1 MKTKDMI
8 ISALM
13 LALPIAAM
21 AQTNEQK
28 NEARR
33 QYYNNYSRWSI
44 GLNGGL
50 SAMFGDFSTFSN
62 DKFYLSPIGSASIGC
77 QLNPTVGLTLE
88 GYYSHGQL
96 GALSSNKDEYLNTNG
111 FKADGPTDP
120 LTGATFLKYGDLYSK
135 VTLWQG
141 RVGLDLN
148 LSNMFGG
155 NKGERIRKATLI
167 FSPSYYFQY
176 YRPRVY
182 RKSDD
187 ARYTSRNL
195 FYQLNNGVG
204 AELAI
209 RIHASRIVDFQL
221 KGGGVYGFNKKFDG
235 IAGDKSTNILAYAQ
249 AGILFKLN
257 GKTKRDNL
265 LYAAT
270 PAYVP
275 MTNLGGHCAKACTAV
290 HDTIYIDRVVEK
302 EVVREVEKRI
312 AILPSIGFCR
322 GKSEIDQEKYALQLE
337 TIVRFLKDNPDMEVE
352 ITGWADHTGGETINA
367 TLTQQRAE
375 NLRDYLAKQGINLNR
390 IKSVKGMGKD
400 LSLTGSDAL
409 SVKARRTDVVGQGK

>member
-1 MKTKDMI
+1 MKTKNII

-21 AQTNEQK
+21 AQANEQK

-33 QYYNNYSRWSI
+33 QYYNNYGHWSL

-50 SAMFGDFSTFSN
+50 SALFGDFSTFS
-62 DKFYLSPIGSASIGC
+62 DEKFYPAPIGSASVSY
-77 QLNPTVGLTLE
+77 QMNPTVGFTLE
-88 GYYSHGQL
+88 GYYSHNQL

-120 LTGATFLKYGDLYSK
+120 LTGAAFLKYGELYSK

-155 NKGERIRKATLI
+155 NRGERMRKVTLL

-187 ARYTSRNL
+187 GRYTSRNL
-195 FYQLNNGVG
+195 FYQVNNGVG
-204 AELAI
+204 AEVALRFRAN
-209 RIHASRIVDFQL
+209 RFVDFQL

-235 IAGDKSTNILAYAQ
+235 IAGDKKTNILAYAQ
-249 AGILFKLN
+249 AGITFKLN
-257 GKTKRDNL
+257 GKTKRDNI
-265 LYAAT
+265 LYAVT

-275 MTNLGGHCAKACTAV
+275 EMNLSGHCGKGCTVV

-302 EVVREVEKRI
+302 EVVREVVKHV
-312 AILPSIGFCR
+312 ATLPSIGFRR
-322 GKSEIDQEKYALQLE
+322 GHAEIDQTKYALQLE

-352 ITGWADHTGGETINA
+352 ITGWADHTGGEAINA

-375 NLRDYLAKQGINLNR
+375 NLRDYLAKQGISLDR
-390 IKSVKGMGKD
+390 IKSAKGKGKD
-400 LSLTGSDAL
+400 LSLSGRDAL
-409 SVKARRTDVVGQGK
+409 SVKARRADVAGQEK

>member
-1 MKTKDMI
+1 MKTKNMI
-8 ISALM
+8 IAALM

-33 QYYNNYSRWSI
+33 QYYNNYGHWTI

-50 SAMFGDFSTFSN
+50 SAMFGDFSTFS
-62 DKFYLSPIGSASIGC
+62 DEKFYPAPIGSVSVGY
-77 QLNPTVGLTLE
+77 QMNPTVGFTLE
-88 GYYSHGQL
+88 GYYSHNQL

-120 LTGATFLKYGDLYSK
+120 LTGDQFLKYGELYSK

-141 RVGLDLN
+141 RLGLDLN

-155 NKGERIRKATLI
+155 NRGERMRKVTLL

-195 FYQLNNGVG
+195 FYQVNNGVG
-204 AELAI
+204 AELAL
-209 RIHASRIVDFQL
+209 RFRTGRIVDLQL

-235 IAGDKSTNILAYAQ
+235 IAGDNTKNILAYVQ
-249 AGILFKLN
+249 AGIIFKLN
-257 GKTKRDNL
+257 GKTKRDNI

-275 MTNLGGHCAKACTAV
+275 EMNLNGHCGKSCNV
-290 HDTIYIDRVVEK
+290 MHDTIYVDRIVEK
-302 EVVREVEKRI
+302 EVVREVIKRV
-312 AILPSIGFCR
+312 ATLPSIGFRR
-322 GKSEIDQEKYALQLE
+322 GHADIDQTKYALQLE

-352 ITGWADHTGGETINA
+352 ITGWADHTGGEAINA
-367 TLTQQRAE
+367 ALTQQRAE
-375 NLRDYLAKQGINLNR
+375 NLRDYLAEQGISLDR
-390 IKSVKGMGKD
+390 IKSVEGKGKD
-400 LSLTGSDAL
+400 LSLSGRDAL
-409 SVKARRTDVVGQGK
+409 SVKARRADVVGQEK